1 MMDLKKVLKTSVL
14 CAALAAAGFSTS
26 ALAADATLNITGTV
40 KASPCT
46 VEADDAS
53 GNYNV
58 KLGDN
63 IQAASLTAG
72 VGSEWKEVNL
82 KLKDCPSSTTSVVA
96 QFTGTPATEAGGTDL
111 YKNTGDAGKV
121 QIELQ
126 NKTDNSRLGNTST
139 MTVPVVAA
147 GANNE
152 AIFPL
157 QARAFSVEGGATP
170 GTIVGTVQVAF
181 TYQ

>member
-1 MMDLKKVLKTSVL
+1 MMDLKALFKSTAL
-14 CAALAAAGFSTS
+14 CLALAGIGISSS
-26 ALAADATLNITGTV
+26 ALAVDATLKIHGTV

-58 KLGDN
+58 ALGDN

-72 VGSEWKEVNL
+72 VGSEWKDVNL
-82 KLKDCPSSTTSVVA
+82 KLKDCPSSTTSVTA
-96 QFTGTPATEAGGTDL
+96 KFSGTPATEAGGTDL
-111 YKNTGDAGKV
+111 YKNTGDAENV

-126 NKTDNSRLGNTST
+126 NKTASTRLGDNST
-139 MTVPVVAA
+139 MSVPVV
-147 GANNE
+147 GATND
-152 AIFPL
+152 AVFPL
-157 QARAFSVEGGATP
+157 QARAYSVAGGAKP
-170 GTIVGTVQVAF
+170 GTIIGTVQVAF